1 MDTRK
6 LAQAARQLLN
16 DGQALTLEAA
26 VSQVVSAELASLG
39 GSTAR
44 QERLWYADVLRVARA
59 AEHDGRALNGGA
71 DRGQGRV
78 GDIAE
83 QAARLARMTARE
95 ANRKAMSEEQLAAA
109 VASLEA
115 AARDL
120 EAEIARRT
128 Q

>member
-6 LAQAARQLLN
+6 LAQVARQLLA
-16 DGQALTLEAA
+16 DGQASTLEAA
-26 VSQVVSAELASLG
+26 VSQVVSAELARLG

-44 QERLWYADVLRVARA
+44 QERLWHADVLRVAHA
-59 AEHDGRALNGGA
+59 AERDGRALNGGA

-120 EAEIARRT
+120 EAEISRRAR
-128 Q
+128 